1 MGGCGSRALRGVRCA
16 SGPGRAALHVACTAA
31 PVRANCWL
39 QCGGGASMRIRR
51 AAAAPLRAGLC
62 VRLRLGLPAEE
73 CPPGTAEPP
82 RRGAPRSHPPTVCLV
97 SPSPGADVTG
107 ASSVPVPVQRRA
119 QHRCRCGQRRA
130 QHRCRCGQRRAQPQ
144 VRRDSILLECG
155 CRAIHRRTHH
165 APHRVPPCVPAG

>member
-1 MGGCGSRALRGVRCA
+1 MPQRHLTSRRSRYGRVWQPCITRRAVREWAGASRSACGVHCGS
-16 SGPGRAALHVACTAA
+16 SACQLLA
-31 PVRANCWL
+31 PVWRRRI
-39 QCGGGASMRIRR
+39 MRIRR

-130 QHRCRCGQRRAQPQ
+130 QIPVQMWAAA
-144 VRRDSILLECG
+144 S
-155 CRAIHRRTHH
+155 A
-165 APHRVPPCVPAG
+165 APSASGFHLARVWLPCDTP